1 MELYIHIPFC
11 IRKCA
16 YCDFL
21 SAPADMDTISR
32 YMDCLQKQLVE
43 WAASFREK
51 RVDTVFVGGG
61 TPSILPAAQLKRLLE
76 AVRENFVLD
85 KDAEITLEAN
95 PGTLARA
102 KAEVL
107 RECGVNR
114 VSLGLQSANDKELRL
129 LGRVHTFRDFLRS
142 YELLREAGFRNIS
155 VDLMSALPGQT
166 LLSYERTL
174 QQVLALHPAHISAY
188 SLMIEEGTPF
198 FERYHADEEL
208 RERGGSTR
216 WLPDEESE
224 RAMYE
229 LTGTL
234 LAEHG
239 YERYEISNYAK
250 AGFACRH
257 NIGYWRREE
266 YLGLGLGASSYIE
279 ETRFCNTGVLDEYLA
294 GDFSPRDV
302 QKLSKNDCMAEFFY
316 LGLRMSAGVA
326 KADFVAQFGL
336 RAEQVYAAVL
346 PELIREGLLEDTGT
360 HYRLTDYG
368 RDVSN
373 RVLWRFLL

>member
-21 SAPADMDTISR
+21 SAPADADTIAR
-32 YMDCLQKQLVE
+32 YMEYLGKQLVQT
-43 WAASFREK
+43 AASLRGK
-51 RVDTVFVGGG
+51 RVETVFIGGG
-61 TPSILPAAQLKRLLE
+61 TPSILRPEQLSRLLA
-76 AVRENFVLD
+76 AVWEHFTV
-85 KDAEITLEAN
+85 DAGAEVTLEAN

-102 KAEVL
+102 KAQVL
-107 RECGVNR
+107 VSGGVNR
-114 VSLGLQSANDKELRL
+114 VSLGLQSADEKELQL
-129 LGRVHTFRDFLRS
+129 LGRVHTYRDFLRS
-142 YELLREAGFRNIS
+142 YEILREAGIWNIN

-166 LLSYERTL
+166 VASYERTL
-174 QQVLALHPAHISAY
+174 QSVLALHPAHISAY
-188 SLMIEEGTPF
+188 SLMFEEGTPF
-198 FERYHADEEL
+198 FEQYRADERL
-208 RERGGSTR
+208 RESGGTPR

-250 AGFACRH
+250 KGFACRH
-257 NIGYWRREE
+257 NIGYWTGKE
-266 YLGLGLGASSYIE
+266 YLGLGLGASSYIG
-279 ETRFCNTGVLDEYLA
+279 ETRFCNTAQLDEYLA
-294 GDFSPRDV
+294 GDFTPRDV
-302 QKLSKNDCMAEFFY
+302 QQLSKNDCMAEFFY

-326 KADFVAQFGL
+326 KADFTARFGL
-336 RAEQVYAAVL
+336 RAEQVYAQEI
-346 PELIREGLLEDTGT
+346 PELIEKGLLEDTGT
-360 HYRLTDYG
+360 RYRLTDYG

-373 RVLWRFLL
+373 QVLWRFLK

>member
-21 SAPADMDTISR
+21 SAPADMDTIAR
-32 YMDCLQKQLVE
+32 YMECLEKQLVG
-43 WAASFREK
+43 WAASFRGK
-51 RVDTVFVGGG
+51 IIDTVFIGGG
-61 TPSILPAAQLKRLLE
+61 TPSILRPEQLTRLLV
-76 AVRENFVLD
+76 AVREHFTVD
-85 KDAEITLEAN
+85 AGAEITLEAN

-102 KAEVL
+102 KAEAL
-107 RECGVNR
+107 KAGGVNR

-129 LGRVHTFRDFLRS
+129 LGRVHTYRDFLRS
-142 YELLREAGFRNIS
+142 YEILREVGIGNIN

-166 LLSYERTL
+166 VFSYEKTL
-174 QQVLALHPAHISAY
+174 QSVLALHPAHISAY

-198 FERYHADEEL
+198 FDRYYADEEL
-208 RERGGSTR
+208 RERGGCPQ

-229 LTGTL
+229 LTGAL

-250 AGFACRH
+250 KGFACRH
-257 NIGYWRREE
+257 NIGYWTGEE

-279 ETRFCNTGVLDEYLA
+279 GTRFSNTPDLDEYLA

-302 QKLSKNDCMAEFFY
+302 QHLSKNDCMAEFFY

-326 KADFVAQFGL
+326 KADFAAKFGL
-336 RAEQVYAAVL
+336 RAEQVYAQEI
-346 PELIREGLLEDTGT
+346 PELLAEGLLEDTGER
-360 HYRLTDYG
+360 YRLTDYG

-373 RVLWRFLL
+373 QVLWRFLL